1 MRKLPA
7 MLLAGLAAFPVL
19 AHAQAAAP
27 TPTPAWTWA
36 NKVSLYS
43 EYEYRG
49 ISQTSEDPALQY
61 NGDLS
66 HASGFYAGTFIT
78 NIKWL
83 KDYVDIG
90 AARKKASVEVDLF
103 AGYKFEVLKDVVM
116 DVGYLRYQYPG
127 HEGIFGS
134 PKANTDEVYVGAAF
148 GPVSAKYSYAFS
160 DAFGVTNSEGSDFL
174 ELNVAYPLIDKVTL
188 TAHVGHQKFKNNKAL
203 DYTVYKIG
211 GAYDLGSGWTVG
223 GYYKDTDADPVAYT
237 VKGKDWGKGRLVGF
251 VSYAF

>member
-7 MLLAGLAAFPVL
+7 MLLAGMVAFPLL
-19 AHAQAAAP
+19 AHAQTAAPAP
-27 TPTPAWTWA
+27 TPDWTWA

-49 ISQTSEDPALQY
+49 ISQTSEKPAFQY

-66 HASGFYAGTFIT
+66 HSSGFYAGTFIT

-83 KDYVDIG
+83 EDYVEVG
-90 AARKKASVEVDLF
+90 AASKKASVEVDLF
-103 AGYKFEVLKDVVM
+103 AGYKFEVVKDVTL

-127 HEGIFGS
+127 HKGILGS
-134 PKANTDEVYVGAAF
+134 PKSNTDEIYIGAAY
-148 GPVSAKYSYAFS
+148 GPVSVKYSYS
-160 DAFGVTNSEGSDFL
+160 INDTFGVFNSEGSDFL
-174 ELNVAYPLIDKVTL
+174 EANLAYPLMDKVTL
-188 TAHVGHQKFKNNKAL
+188 TGHVGHQKFKNNGSL
-203 DYTVYKIG
+203 DYTVFKLGAVYDFG
-211 GAYDLGSGWTVG
+211 GGWNAG
-223 GYYKDTDADPVAYT
+223 GYYKDTDADPALYT